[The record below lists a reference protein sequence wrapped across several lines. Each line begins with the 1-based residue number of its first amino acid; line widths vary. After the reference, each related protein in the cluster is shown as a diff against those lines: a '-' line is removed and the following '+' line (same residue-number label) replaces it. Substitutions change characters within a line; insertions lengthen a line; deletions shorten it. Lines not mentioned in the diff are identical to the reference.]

1 MDKQNNTPNTE
12 EFNVMRLEA
21 EKKILLLENNQL
33 KREIR
38 ELKKRI
44 TELES
49 KALINPRKVTEEQVK
64 RIKKLRAAGLS
75 YRAIAKETT
84 LSTCTIQRALKG
96 VYD

>member
-1 MDKQNNTPNTE
+1 MGKQNDLTT
-12 EFNVMRLEA
+12 LEDVSIRFL
-21 EKKILLLENNQL
+21 EYQNRELLLENAHL
-33 KREIR
+33 KREIIKL
-38 ELKKRI
+38 EDRI
-44 TELES
+44 RELES

-64 RIKKLRAAGLS
+64 TIKKLRAEGLS